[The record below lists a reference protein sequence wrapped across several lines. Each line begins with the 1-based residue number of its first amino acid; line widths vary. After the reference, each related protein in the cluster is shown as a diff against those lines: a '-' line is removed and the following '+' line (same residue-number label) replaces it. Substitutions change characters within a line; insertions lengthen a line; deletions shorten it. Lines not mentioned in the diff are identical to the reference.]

1 MPKKRKV
8 SKRKNKP
15 YSRHKPTYDKFKV
28 SKQSPA
34 KDILRFVYN
43 QQEPVTLAE
52 IRSNVGDDRIS
63 KKQAQKLVSTLVAK
77 GDLSAIGKRQFYK
90 ATNGHIFTGVIEK
103 NPRGFG
109 FVTDLQPRQREKPF
123 TKDPFL
129 SIKRIGT
136 ANHGDKVLIR
146 INRVRKDGRPE
157 AEVITILS
165 RFSDRLTGFYKNGS
179 PPRVIPEDPRYPANI
194 HIISS
199 VEEDIEE
206 STVVIVEVLP
216 EQSPDGFVQGK
227 ITEVLGPADNVDV
240 QMRMVIEKNN
250 LPHVFPP
257 EVLRE
262 AEKLSI
268 STKEAEHRL
277 DLRKVC
283 HITIDGETA
292 KDFDDAVAVEK
303 RAKGYRLYVSIAD
316 VSHFVQQ
323 GSALD
328 KEAYLRGTSI
338 YFPGRVIP
346 MLPEN
351 LSNNLCS
358 LVPHEDRL
366 TFSAIL
372 DFNSAGKLIN
382 KKFTKSVICSKQR
395 FTYTTVNAIVIDQDQ
410 GYRETYKDFVASLE
424 IAKDLATILYKARM
438 QRGSIGF
445 NIPEPEISL
454 DDEGRITSI
463 KRKSRNFAHQII
475 EEFMLAAN
483 EAVASTFSPGNR
495 PFIYRIHEKPEEER
509 VVEFAEF
516 AKTMGLELPPM
527 ETNPHWFAKV
537 LGLVKGQTAEYVVNN
552 LLLRTMQQARY
563 AAENLG
569 HFGLAATDYTHF
581 TSPIRRYP
589 DLIVHRLLNSILENS
604 TKRDT
609 YSSELLTEQA
619 AYLSKR
625 ERTAV
630 TAERDMADRL
640 KVYFMEQYLGE
651 NFKAVISGISEGVIF
666 VELIDLFVS
675 GSIDIALLKDDYY
688 LYDIKRHRFIGEITG
703 KTYQLGAAIEVT
715 LLDVDHRRRRIYF
728 APANI

>member
-1 MPKKRKV
+1 MSKKRNI
-8 SKRKNKP
+8 SKRKMRP
-15 YSRHKPTYDKFKV
+15 YSRHKTKNDHYEA
-28 SKQSPA
+28 SKQTPA

-43 QQEPVTLAE
+43 QLEPVTLAE
-52 IRSNVGDDRIS
+52 ILADIDEDKIS
-63 KKQAQKLVSTLVAK
+63 KKQAHKLVSSLVTK
-77 GDLSAIGKRQFYK
+77 GDLSIVGKKHFFK
-90 ATNGHIFTGVIEK
+90 AKNDSIFTGIIEK

-109 FVTDLQPRQREKPF
+109 FVTDLQPRQLEKPF
-123 TKDPFL
+123 VKDPFL

-179 PPRVIPEDPRYPANI
+179 PPRVIPEDPRYPADIRIVNT
-194 HIISS
+194 
-199 VEEDIEE
+199 VTEDIDEN
-206 STVVIVEVLP
+206 TVVIVEILA
-216 EQSPDGFVQGK
+216 EQSRDGAVQGK
-227 ITEVLGPADNVDV
+227 ITEILGSVDNVDV

-257 EVLRE
+257 AVLDE
-262 AEKLSI
+262 ANKLSI
-268 STKEAEHRL
+268 STEESASRL
-277 DLRKVC
+277 DLRKINHV
-283 HITIDGETA
+283 TIDGETA

-303 RAKGYRLYVSIAD
+303 TAKGYRLYVSIAD
-316 VSHFVQQ
+316 VAHFVQQ
-323 GSALD
+323 DSALD

-358 LVPHEDRL
+358 LVPNEDRL
-366 TFSAIL
+366 TFTAIL
-372 DFNSAGKLIN
+372 DFNPAGKLIN
-382 KKFTKSVICSKQR
+382 KKFSKSVICSRQR
-395 FTYTTVNAIVIDQDQ
+395 FTYTIVNAIVMDQDQ
-410 GYRETYKDFVASLE
+410 NSRDTYKDFVAPLDL
-424 IAKDLATILYKARM
+424 AKDLATILYSARM
-438 QRGSIGF
+438 NRGSIGF
-445 NIPEPEISL
+445 NIPEAEFSL
-454 DDEGRITSI
+454 NDEGKITSI
-463 KRKSRNFAHQII
+463 ERKKRNFAHQII

-483 EAVASTFSPGNR
+483 EAVASTFSAANH
-495 PFIYRIHEKPEEER
+495 PFIYRIHEKPEEEK

-516 AKTMGLELPPM
+516 ALTMGLELPPT
-527 ETNPHWFAKV
+527 ETDPHWFAKV
-537 LGLVKGQTAEYVVNN
+537 LGLVKGQPAEYVVNN

-563 AAENLG
+563 AAVNTG

-589 DLIVHRLLNSILENS
+589 DLIVHRLLHRILEKRA
-604 TKRDT
+604 TKE
-609 YSSELLTEQA
+609 SSDSRNLAEHAEH
-619 AYLSKR
+619 LSKR

-640 KVYFMEQYLGE
+640 KVFFMEQYLGE
-651 NFKAVISGISEGVIF
+651 NFQAVISGISEGAIF

-675 GSIDIALLKDDYY
+675 GSIDISLLTDDYY

-703 KTYQLGAAIEVT
+703 KTYQLGAAIGVT

-728 APANI
+728 APTKN

>member
-1 MPKKRKV
+1 MPKKRNI
-8 SKRKNKP
+8 SKRKIR
-15 YSRHKPTYDKFKV
+15 SHFRHKTTHDHLKATT
-28 SKQSPA
+28 QSPA

-43 QQEPVTLAE
+43 QEESVTLAQ
-52 IRSNVGDDRIS
+52 IHADVGDDRIS
-63 KKQAQKLVSTLVAK
+63 KKQVQKLISSLVAK
-77 GDLSAIGKRQFYK
+77 GDISIIGKKQFFK
-90 ATNGHIFTGVIEK
+90 AKNGNIFTGIIEK

-109 FVTDLQPRQREKPF
+109 FVTDLTPRLQEKPF

-157 AEVITILS
+157 AEVITVLS
-165 RFSDRLTGFYKNGS
+165 RSSDRLTGFYKNGN

-194 HIISS
+194 HIISA
-199 VEEDIEE
+199 VEEDIVEN
-206 STVVIVEVLP
+206 TVVIVEVQP
-216 EQSPDGFVQGK
+216 EQNQNGIVRGK
-227 ITEVLGPADNVDV
+227 ITEVLGPVDNVDV

-250 LPHVFPP
+250 LPHIFPP
-257 EVLRE
+257 EALAE
-262 AEKLSI
+262 ANKLSI
-268 STKEAEHRL
+268 NTKETNSRL

-283 HITIDGETA
+283 HVTIDGETA

-303 RAKGYRLYVSIAD
+303 TGKGYRLYVSIAD
-316 VSHFVQQ
+316 VAHFVQQ

-372 DFNSAGKLIN
+372 DFNWSGKLIH
-382 KKFTKSVICSKQR
+382 KKFSKSVICSRQR
-395 FTYTTVNAIVIDQDQ
+395 FTYTTVNAIVIEQDQ
-410 GYRETYKDFVASLE
+410 QCRETYKDFVASLDT
-424 IAKDLATILYKARM
+424 AKDLATILNKTRM

-454 DDEGRITSI
+454 NDEGRITSI
-463 KRKSRNFAHQII
+463 ERKSRNFAHQII

-483 EAVASTFSPGNR
+483 EAVASTFSSTKR
-495 PFIYRIHEKPEEER
+495 PFIYRIHEKPEEEK
-509 VVEFAEF
+509 VAEFAEF
-516 AKTMGLELPPM
+516 AGTMGLELPAIEPS
-527 ETNPHWFAKV
+527 PHWFAKV
-537 LGLVKGQTAEYVVNN
+537 LELVKGRPAEYVVNN

-563 AAENLG
+563 AADNLG

-589 DLIVHRLLNSILENS
+589 DLIVHRLLHLLLES
-604 TKRDT
+604 KT
-609 YSSELLTEQA
+609 YKETTGNELLAEQA
-619 AYLSKR
+619 DHLSKR

-640 KVYFMEQYLGE
+640 KVFFMEQYLGE
-651 NFKAVISGISEGVIF
+651 NFKAVISGISEGAIF

-688 LYDIKRHRFIGEITG
+688 LYDIKRHRFIGEISG
-703 KTYQLGAAIEVT
+703 KTYQLGAPIEVT
-715 LLDVDHRRRRIYF
+715 LIDIDHRRRRIYF
-728 APANI
+728 APTKI